1 MLRMLRSLKSQ
12 PKTDPQAEVEAELMA
27 AVEQLRGEVAE
38 LREEGA
44 RLLAENTKLAD
55 ENAKLAGENAELR
68 RQVKEAKRSGK
79 RQATPFARRK
89 RQSSSK
95 RPGRRPGQGTFQ
107 YREQPSPEEVD
118 RHEEVRLCSCPHCG
132 GEVTDIQEHEH
143 FTSDIPPV
151 KPITTR
157 YVTESGYCPH
167 CQKRVRSRHPDQIS
181 EASGAAGVVVG
192 PRAKAMGA
200 DLKHRMGLSYAK
212 ISDLMSTSFDLDMT
226 RSGWYQ
232 ADRRLATQAR
242 PVYAELVELIR
253 RAAVVH
259 GDETGWRI
267 GSLSA
272 WLWVFTNQ
280 EMTVYTIADNRS
292 HRVIVDIL
300 GDEFEGVLVSDC
312 FSAYNHQ
319 ALNEWLKQKCL
330 AHLLRELSQLVTEKS
345 RGAVRFARD
354 VSALLRTAL
363 ALKEQKATLAS
374 ETYAERCA
382 QLEAQ
387 LDKLIDERRRLTDP
401 DNQRIAKR
409 LRKHRDHLL
418 RFLYIDAL
426 DATNNQAERMLRPA
440 VITRKTGGCNRNEQ
454 GAETHAILSS
464 VLVTCK
470 QRSIPV
476 LDFLVELQRR
486 GPDASV
492 FVPP

>member
-1 MLRMLRSLKSQ
+1 MLRLLRSLKSQ
-12 PKTDPQAEVEAELMA
+12 PKANPPTEVVKLTAE
-27 AVEQLRGEVAE
+27 VEQLRAEMAE
-38 LREEGA
+38 LREERA
-44 RLLAENTKLAD
+44 RLLAENAKLAD
-55 ENAKLAGENAELR
+55 ENAKLTAENTELR
-68 RQVKEAKRSGK
+68 RQVKEVERSGK

-89 RQSSSK
+89 RQSSRK
-95 RPGRRPGQGTFQ
+95 KPGRRPGQGTFE
-107 YREQPSPEEVD
+107 YRRQPSPEEVD
-118 RHEEVRLCSCPHCG
+118 RHEEERLASCPHCG
-132 GEVTDIQEHEH
+132 GEVTDIQAHEH
-143 FTSDIPPV
+143 FATDIPPV
-151 KPITTR
+151 KPIITR
-157 YVTESGYCPH
+157 YVTESGYCPQ
-167 CQKRVRSRHPDQIS
+167 CRKRVRSRHPDQIS
-181 EASGAAGVVVG
+181 QAGGAAGTVVG
-192 PRAKAMGA
+192 PRAKAMAA
-200 DLKHRMGLSYAK
+200 DLKHRLGLSYAK
-212 ISDLMSTSFDLDMT
+212 ISDLMSTSFELEMT
-226 RSGWYQ
+226 PSGWYQ
-232 ADRRLATQAR
+232 ADQRLAVQAR

-259 GDETGWRI
+259 SDETGWRI
-267 GSLSA
+267 GPLSA

-292 HRVIVDIL
+292 HCVIVDIL
-300 GDEFEGVLVSDC
+300 GEEFEGVLVSDC
-312 FSAYNHQ
+312 FSAYDHH

-354 VSALLRTAL
+354 VSALLRAAL
-363 ALKEQKATLAS
+363 ALKAQKSTLAP
-374 ETYAERCA
+374 EVYAERSV

-418 RFLYIDAL
+418 RFLYTDAL

-440 VITRKTGGCNRNEQ
+440 VITRKTGGCNRSER

-464 VLVTCK
+464 VLASCK
-470 QRSIPV
+470 QRSISL

-486 GPDASV
+486 GQAASV

>member
-1 MLRMLRSLKSQ
+1 MLKLLRSLRGQ
-12 PKTDPQAEVEAELMA
+12 TEADPLAEVAAELRA
-27 AVEQLRGEVAE
+27 EVEQLRAEVVELRQEGERLVAE
-38 LREEGA
+38 NAQLA
-44 RLLAENTKLAD
+44 AENRQ
-55 ENAKLAGENAELR
+55 LR
-68 RQVKEAKRSGK
+68 RRVNELERSGK

-95 RPGRRPGQGTFQ
+95 APGRRPGKGEFQ
-107 YREQPSPEEVD
+107 YRAQPSPDEVD
-118 RHEEVRLCSCPHCG
+118 KTEEVRLEGCPHCG
-132 GEVTDIQEHEH
+132 GEVTDIEEHEH
-143 FTSDIPPV
+143 FTTDIPPV
-151 KPITTR
+151 KPFITR

-167 CQKRVRSRHPDQIS
+167 CQKRVRSRHEEQIS
-181 EASGAAGVVVG
+181 EASGAAGTVVG
-192 PRAKAMGA
+192 PRAKAMAA
-200 DLKHRMGLSYAK
+200 DLKHRLGLSYAK
-212 ISDLMSTSFDLDMT
+212 ISDLMSTSFELEMT

-232 ADRRLATQAR
+232 ADQRLAEQAR

-253 RAAVVH
+253 RSAVVH

-280 EMTVYTIADNRS
+280 DVTVYSIADNRS

-312 FSAYNHQ
+312 FSAYDHRTLS
-319 ALNEWLKQKCL
+319 AWLKQKCL
-330 AHLLRELSQLVTEKS
+330 AHLLNELSLLAAEKS

-354 VSALLRTAL
+354 VSALLRQAL
-363 ALKEQKATLAS
+363 ALQEQKSTLAP

-382 QLEAQ
+382 QLETQ
-387 LDKLIDERRRLTDP
+387 LDKLIDVRRRLTDP

-418 RFLYIDAL
+418 RFLYTDGL

-440 VITRKTGGCNRNEQ
+440 VITRKTGGCNRSQ
-454 GAETHAILSS
+454 RGAETHAILSS
-464 VLVTCK
+464 VLATCK
-470 QRSIPV
+470 QRSIPL

-486 GPDASV
+486 GYAASV

>member
-1 MLRMLRSLKSQ
+1 MLKLLRSLKGQSEAN
-12 PKTDPQAEVEAELMA
+12 PLAAVVVELRAE
-27 AVEQLRGEVAE
+27 VEQLRAEVAE
-38 LREEGA
+38 LRQERE
-44 RLLAENTKLAD
+44 RLVAQNEQLAA
-55 ENAKLAGENAELR
+55 ENAELR
-68 RQVKEAKRSGK
+68 RRVKEVERAGK
-79 RQATPFARRK
+79 RQATPFARRQ
-89 RQSSSK
+89 RQSSAK
-95 RPGRRPGQGTFQ
+95 APGRRAGKGEFQ
-107 YREQPSPEEVD
+107 YRAQPSPEEVD
-118 RHEEVRLCSCPHCG
+118 RCEEVRLASCPHCG
-132 GEVTDIQEHEH
+132 GQVTELQEHEH

-151 KPITTR
+151 KPIITR
-157 YVTESGYCPH
+157 YVTESGYCRH
-167 CQKRVRSRHPDQIS
+167 CRKRVRSRHQEQIS
-181 EASGAAGVVVG
+181 EASGAAGSVVG
-192 PRAKAMGA
+192 PRAKAMAA
-200 DLKHRMGLSYAK
+200 DLKHRLGLSYAK
-212 ISDLMSTSFDLDMT
+212 ISDLMSTSFELEMT
-226 RSGWYQ
+226 PSGWYQ
-232 ADRRLATQAR
+232 ADQRLAVQAR
-242 PVYAELVELIR
+242 PIYAELVELIR
-253 RAAVVH
+253 CAAVVH

-267 GSLSA
+267 GPLSA

-300 GDEFEGVLVSDC
+300 GEEFEGVLVSDC
-312 FSAYNHQ
+312 FSAYDHH
-319 ALNEWLKQKCL
+319 ALSEWLKQKCL
-330 AHLLRELSQLVTEKS
+330 AHLLRELSLLAAEKS

-363 ALKEQKATLAS
+363 ALQEQKSTLAP
-374 ETYAERCA
+374 EAYAERCA

-387 LDKLIDERRRLTDP
+387 LDKLIDKRRRLTDP

-418 RFLYIDAL
+418 RFLYIDPL

-440 VITRKTGGCNRNEQ
+440 VITRKTGGCNRNDR

-486 GPDASV
+486 GQVASV